1 MALAIFVS
9 GAAIF
14 APGILAHSKGD
25 YDHMGA
31 LGVMWP
37 PDREWSENDAREAPC
52 GNVDGVVNRTEFP
65 LSGAFLE
72 FEQTDV
78 VYDLEVYV
86 SLDESDPESNE
97 DFERI
102 SPEPIPSLDFAH
114 VCIPAPNLPTAS
126 PDQNATLQFRYVAA
140 YHSHK
145 RHPSTNETFYLC
157 SDITLVSP
165 TFVAQDE
172 MPCFNISS
180 DELDGH
186 THDGHTQGHSG
197 QEDGGEDL
205 SGGAIA
211 GIVVGSVAGLAIIAG
226 AAWFLWRRAAS
237 EEESKRQIDEA
248 DEKLRDLG
256 SRRGSGQG
264 SEGSAS
270 AV

>member
-1 MALAIFVS
+1 
-9 GAAIF
+9 
-14 APGILAHSKGD
+14 
-25 YDHMGA
+25 
-31 LGVMWP
+31 
-37 PDREWSENDAREAPC
+37 
-52 GNVDGVVNRTEFP
+52 
-65 LSGAFLE
+65 
-72 FEQTDV
+72 
-78 VYDLEVYV
+78 
-86 SLDESDPESNE
+86 
-97 DFERI
+97 
-102 SPEPIPSLDFAH
+102 
-114 VCIPAPNLPTAS
+114 
-126 PDQNATLQFRYVAA
+126 
-140 YHSHK
+140 
-145 RHPSTNETFYLC
+145 
-157 SDITLVSP
+157 
-165 TFVAQDE
+165 

-186 THDGHTQGHSG
+186 TYDGHTQGHSG